1 MKCFPS
7 KNRNKAAIPTP
18 DTFIKLCIG
27 GIITYVNLFTDG
39 MIYSVENSEV
49 SKKSRFLDCISKFSK
64 AFHELHNSQHNF
76 EKGEKKEFLRYLI
89 SRLQIS
95 KQCCIGTNLDQ

>member
-1 MKCFPS
+1 
-7 KNRNKAAIPTP
+7 
-18 DTFIKLCIG
+18 
-27 GIITYVNLFTDG
+27 

-76 EKGEKKEFLRYLI
+76 EKGEKKGVLKVSDFQATDIKTVLHRYK
-89 SRLQIS
+89 SRS
-95 KQCCIGTNLDQ
+95 MRKK